1 MSHIYDISTHILL
14 FNQFN
19 LINNSIKQIYEEN
32 GFCPIH
38 PFKKINLK
46 DEELMTRIKKGL
58 NKKDKSILFSLNM
71 Y

>member
-1 MSHIYDISTHILL
+1 MISLLILL

-58 NKKDKSILFSLNM
+58 NKKDKSILFSLNI